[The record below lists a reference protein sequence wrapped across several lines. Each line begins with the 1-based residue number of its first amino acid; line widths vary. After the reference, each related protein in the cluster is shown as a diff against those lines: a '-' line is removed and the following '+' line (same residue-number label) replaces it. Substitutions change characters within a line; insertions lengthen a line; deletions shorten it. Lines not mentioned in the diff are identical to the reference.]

1 MADLEKVMGVEVG
14 DIEKIMG
21 IGAGDTEALQGFGIP
36 SGPAWQGARGIL
48 QGRSPYS
55 GSGANWT
62 YATNEIIYRTIAAGS
77 GGTTDYGLLRMG
89 R

>member
-36 SGPAWQGARGIL
+36 SGPAWQGARGYFKEGHHIQV
-48 QGRSPYS
+48 QGLI
-55 GSGANWT
+55 GHM
-62 YATNEIIYRTIAAGS
+62 
-77 GGTTDYGLLRMG
+77 LLTK
-89 R
+89 